1 MYLKSLVLKGFKSFA
16 DRSVL
21 GFEPGIAAVVG
32 PNGSGKSNISDA
44 VLWVLGE
51 RNAKNLRGQAMEDVI
66 FAGSSARK
74 PVGVA
79 EVELVLDNS
88 DGTLPVEF
96 NDVSIMRRMYRSG
109 ESEYLINGT
118 IARRMD
124 VLDILHDSGLGTG
137 THSIIAQGHLAEILQ
152 SKPEDRRALIEEA
165 AGVLKHKQRK
175 AKSQRK
181 LERMDEHLARVRDV
195 VAEVERQVKPLERK
209 AKRALQYRDVSKQLA
224 QVNLEL
230 AVDDLRTLQRSW
242 DETLKRE
249 QSLSS
254 QLEGLRT
261 QIEKTEAVSEELQ
274 KKLQAETAEA
284 GVVATHQRRA
294 QAASDKLDSNVLLLH
309 ERKRSIQ
316 SYLTD
321 LQLQLQGS
329 ERSLQD
335 LEERREQAQ
344 KQLDEAVAA
353 REAADSAY
361 AAARTR
367 TQELQEKKRSLQQ
380 QLDDQTRKRRD
391 ALQELEGVRA
401 AQARTQEILASS
413 QAQQKLIATH
423 AAELDERFAA
433 AKAAVESA
441 QSQADAM
448 ARDLEEAK
456 KAEAEARAN
465 VGAAVRKRD
474 ELRQALDEARD
485 ERATASALVKSLEEL
500 ERARTAANP
509 LLLWTKE
516 HADDLQSRIAPF
528 IDTLTA
534 APEVEALVTLL
545 LGSDV
550 EALFV
555 EDEPSALA
563 AATRIVASGETG
575 SVSLLPRDGMRAAE
589 LPQVPE
595 GARTLVSMLSYPESA
610 AASVKA
616 LLGDVLICEDIA
628 SAQRVAAQVSGVRAV
643 TLDGVIVWPNGK
655 VAYALPGD
663 DAENALAAHRELEA
677 ARDRLAAALEA
688 QELAQR
694 ALDESEEELRTVQS
708 AVLSTSQDK
717 AKLQGASDAAAS
729 QVKQA
734 QSALDALKRESESI
748 ESQRTAAQQ
757 ALEAAQPEAV
767 SLDERATILS
777 GTIDDAKNRIE
788 ALRDE
793 LAPVRAQADEASN
806 ALAEAKLAAATAK
819 ERTDY
824 AKRMVIARE
833 QDIRQAK
840 KTREVARRN
849 IERKTVAA
857 HRIDPLLEVCRTLA
871 EVSRV
876 RSQRLEDASA
886 ASRELSAGLHEQ
898 INDARTKAKEAH
910 DAFDESNELLSQ
922 VRVEKG
928 RLEMQV
934 ETAIRT
940 ITDDCGTPLEVA
952 MRTPEL
958 EDRAALEAESFK
970 LQRRIANMGTINP
983 DAAAEYEQLK
993 TRYDYLQSQLDDM
1006 MAARRSLVKIVHV
1019 IDDRMK
1025 DDFVNTFEQV
1035 NANFQ
1040 RIFRE
1045 LFPGGSGEL
1054 SLVDPDDPENTG
1066 VEVSAQPSGK
1076 RILKMSLMSGGEKS
1090 LVAMALLFAVY
1101 ETRAT
1106 PFYILDEIEAALDD
1120 TNLRRLVAYLDS
1132 IRDTTQFI
1140 MITHQRRTME
1150 MADVLYGVS
1159 MQSDGVT
1166 KVMSQRLDAA
1176 LRYAEG

>member
-88 DGTLPVEF
+88 DGTLPVEY

-230 AVDDLRTLQRSW
+230 AVDDLRTLQKAW

-249 QSLSS
+249 QALSS

-261 QIEKTEAVSEELQ
+261 QIEKTESASEELQ

-284 GVVATHQRRA
+284 GIVATHQRRA

-329 ERSLQD
+329 ERSLQE
-335 LEERREQAQ
+335 LEDRRVQAQ

-353 REAADSAY
+353 REAADA
-361 AAARTR
+361 AFFAARER

-433 AKAAVESA
+433 AKAAVDAAREHAS
-441 QSQADAM
+441 AM

-456 KAEAEARAN
+456 RAEAEARAK
-465 VGAAVRKRD
+465 VGVAVQKRD
-474 ELRQALDEARD
+474 EMRRALDEARD
-485 ERATASALVKSLEEL
+485 ERATASAMVKSLEEL

-509 LLLWTKE
+509 LLLWANE
-516 HADDLQSRIAPF
+516 HASEFPSRIAPF

-550 EALFV
+550 EALLV
-555 EDEPSALA
+555 DDAPQALEA
-563 AATRIVASGETG
+563 ALRIVSSGETG
-575 SVSLLPRDGMRAAE
+575 SVSLLPRQGMRGHGVPAN
-589 LPQVPE
+589 LPS
-595 GARTLVSMLSYPESA
+595 GARPLTSLLTYSA
-610 AASVKA
+610 SASETVEA
-616 LLGDVLICEDIA
+616 LLGDVVICDDIA
-628 SAQRVAAQVSGVRAV
+628 TAQKVAAEGVRAA
-643 TLDGVIVWPNGK
+643 TLDGVVAWPNGK
-655 VAYALPGD
+655 ITYVLPGD
-663 DAENALAAHRELEA
+663 DGANALAAHRELEA
-677 ARDRLAAALEA
+677 ARERLSAA
-688 QELAQR
+688 QEALDLAQQ

-708 AVLSTSQDK
+708 AVLTTSQDK

-734 QSALDALKRESESI
+734 QSALDALKRESDSI
-748 ESQRTAAQQ
+748 ESQRAAARE

-767 SLDERATILS
+767 SLDERAKILS
-777 GTIDDAKNRIE
+777 GTIDDAKARIE
-788 ALRDE
+788 SLRDE

-840 KTREVARRN
+840 KTREVAQRN
-849 IERKTVAA
+849 IARKTVASQ
-857 HRIDPLLEVCRTLA
+857 RIDPLLEVCRALA
-871 EVSRV
+871 EASRI
-876 RSQRLEDASA
+876 RSQRLEDAST

-898 INDARTKAKEAH
+898 INDARAKAKEAH
-910 DAFDESNELLSQ
+910 DAFDASNESLSQ

-940 ITDDCGTPLEVA
+940 ITDDCATPLEVA

-1019 IDDRMK
+1019 IDNRMK